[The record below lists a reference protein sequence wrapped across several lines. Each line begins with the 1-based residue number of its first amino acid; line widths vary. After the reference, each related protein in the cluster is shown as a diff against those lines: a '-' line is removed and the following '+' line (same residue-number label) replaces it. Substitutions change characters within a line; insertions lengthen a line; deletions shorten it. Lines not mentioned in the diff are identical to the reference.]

1 MSKNSMKI
9 LSIVGISLALASTC
23 SASEQHDTE
32 MRPQS
37 KVTLESIK
45 DNYYKLEHP
54 TDEQIDASA
63 WISKDRNVVGR
74 ELMRGKAAALLPQ
87 VQQLQLCTIIN
98 QTGKALKEVALIL
111 SVSSDDTLESAEDN
125 YELISGME
133 LTNGSSETIRWS
145 DLPQK
150 FQTMRAIFE
159 IDTRARLDRLQVQT
173 GGWADFTE
181 FNLLGTEL
189 GSNLIVKSVD
199 GKFQLESTK

>member
-1 MSKNSMKI
+1 MKI

-63 WISKDRNVVGR
+63 WISKDRNVVR
-74 ELMRGKAAALLPQ
+74 SELMRGKAAALLPQ